1 MEVFWHDETCSPT
14 WMHFSSMESVRDL
27 AMNHVFL
34 KQVLHSMHKMA
45 VSLQALMKD
54 ISFLDALCKCV
65 GVIGA
70 AHRRP

>member
-1 MEVFWHDETCSPT
+1 
-14 WMHFSSMESVRDL
+14 MESVREVS
-27 AMNHVFL
+27 MNHVFL

-45 VSLQALMKD
+45 VSLQALVND